1 MSIIWSTLQKIKCR
15 IFQRRA
21 FQIRYSDKIM
31 AQAVDYCATSYYN
44 LGVASTT
51 PSVAT
56 DEGSGAEQAHL
67 EDMADAEILECRFRY
82 Q

>member
-1 MSIIWSTLQKIKCR
+1 
-15 IFQRRA
+15 
-21 FQIRYSDKIM
+21 M

-56 DEGSGAEQAHL
+56 DEGSVAEQTHL